1 MPTPVGVPLPQIPL
15 SFSFQAS
22 DHLTKPFSTAHE
34 LKHILFPHKVNEQV
48 HHLKL
53 CPLGWF
59 LLISDVKVTLSRAK
73 VQRQFIFSLYP
84 HTKLTFS
91 WTKLNLSHVPST
103 GHKVPPIVAT
113 GVHWDRINVMVVD
126 DNLAVWATG
135 LCNLLLTSGPAHVQF
150 QIYLFHLIRIL
161 LVTHQPY
168 NLLGLTVRSSWR
180 AVLVSLPLDD

>member
-59 LLISDVKVTLSRAK
+59 LLISDIKVTLSSAK

-84 HTKLTFS
+84 HTKPTFS

-103 GHKVPPIVAT
+103 GHKGPPLWPQVCTETELMWWWWMTTWQSEPLDHAT
-113 GVHWDRINVMVVD
+113 YCWH
-126 DNLAVWATG
+126 LA
-135 LCNLLLTSGPAHVQF
+135 
-150 QIYLFHLIRIL
+150 L
-161 LVTHQPY
+161 LV
-168 NLLGLTVRSSWR
+168 SSSKCT
-180 AVLVSLPLDD
+180 LFIL

>member
-113 GVHWDRINVMVVD
+113 GVHWDRINGWMTT
-126 DNLAVWATG
+126 WQ
-135 LCNLLLTSGPAHVQF
+135 SE
-150 QIYLFHLIRIL
+150 
-161 LVTHQPY
+161 
-168 NLLGLTVRSSWR
+168 
-180 AVLVSLPLDD
+180 PLDYATYCWHLALLMSSSKYIFFIL